1 MPRRNFVPLL
11 LLAVL
16 AVLAAGFAVLG
27 AASAPTSTTIQV
39 QNATEQTF
47 GTPTGANSWIME
59 LVTSV
64 NVGVGT
70 ANGTTERL
78 IDYSAPDR
86 MVVYDVSGSSAK
98 VAGVLRQPAV
108 SCVLSSYAAMLQGE
122 ASWSQKG
129 STFKRTESLADYS
142 ARVPRANGST
152 CQAVASTTQ
161 GQVHETAIL
170 RSDYLVAARA
180 LVVAPAHGTQG
191 ETLAFIRIGNVPVR
205 TLKK

>member
-1 MPRRNFVPLL
+1 MPRRNLVPLL

-16 AVLAAGFAVLG
+16 AVLTAVFAVLG
-27 AASAPTSTTIQV
+27 FASAPTATTIQV

-78 IDYSAPDR
+78 IEYVAPNR
-86 MVVYDVSGSSAK
+86 MVVYNVSGRSAK
-98 VAGVLRQPAV
+98 IAGVLRQPAV
-108 SCVLSSYAAMLQGE
+108 TCVLSSYSAMLQGE
-122 ASWSQKG
+122 GSWKQKG
-129 STFKRTESLADYS
+129 GTFTRKESLADYS
-142 ARVPRANGST
+142 ARVPRASGTT

-161 GQVHETAIL
+161 GQVYETAIL
-170 RSDYLVAARA
+170 RSDYLIAARA
-180 LVVAPAHGTQG
+180 QVVVPTHGTQG
-191 ETLAFIRIGNVPVR
+191 ETLVFVRIANVPVR
-205 TLKK
+205 TLK